1 MDSKYIIT
9 PSGNFVSTDELYHWG
24 IKGMK
29 WGIRRYQNADGTLTD
44 QGKKRYL
51 NPDGTLNKKGKKK
64 FGDSVK
70 LPEKTNQKTL
80 DELFREHVSTLTDQ
94 ELQQNVNRLRNEYA
108 YKSMAQQ
115 LGYNTPTTDMDRKIA
130 ELKQQKEYLQLQK
143 DIRDLTPDKTSAG
156 KKFMKSVMSKVVAP
170 VATDLA
176 KNYLSQYLGDAAAK
190 ILAKE
195 AKDTADKVKN
205 SAEKV
210 KEKEAKKEA
219 KAATKEEK
227 SRVYRDDDNSNTSR
241 NSGSRSSNSSGSQ
254 VHYAEVVGGSSSSSR
269 RSSSSGSNRSPIIDA
284 EVVNRSVTSLTTT
297 SSSYNNSWSSR
308 YSNTPVRNLPSSNV
322 YGYLP
327 APKDDDD

>member
-9 PSGNFVSTDELYHWG
+9 PSGNFVNTDELYHWG

-70 LPEKTNQKTL
+70 LPEKTSQKTS
-80 DELFREHVSTLTDQ
+80 DELFRERVSALSDQ

-108 YKSMAQQ
+108 YKSIAQQ
-115 LGYNTPTTDMDRKIA
+115 LGYDTQTTEMDRKIA

-176 KNYLSQYLGDAAAK
+176 KKYLSQYLGDAAAK

-205 SAEKV
+205 STEKV
-210 KEKEAKKEA
+210 KEKEAKKET
-219 KAATKEEK
+219 KEATKKAEK
-227 SRVYRDDDNSNTSR
+227 ESRRESKNTTRDSSDNSRVFTGDVAGT
-241 NSGSRSSNSSGSQ
+241 GT
-254 VHYAEVVGGSSSSSR
+254 SSR
-269 RSSSSGSNRSPIIDA
+269 RSNSSSGSNRNQSPIIDA
-284 EVVNRSVTSLTTT
+284 EVVNRPVTSLTTT
-297 SSSYNNSWSSR
+297 NSSYSSSWSSR
-308 YSNTPVRNLPSSNV
+308 YNNTPVHSLPSPNIS
-322 YGYLP
+322 GYLP